1 VDVRADIDVSKVQ
14 PSADIETRIHVRA
27 LPESGHDRRHVRLLQ
42 TACCRSK
49 IRSEKSTNVL
59 TAGRKMRVRA
69 TVLFAVLVLGCL
81 MQVPARADDK
91 PLKILLRTAM

>member
-1 VDVRADIDVSKVQ
+1 
-14 PSADIETRIHVRA
+14 
-27 LPESGHDRRHVRLLQ
+27 
-42 TACCRSK
+42 
-49 IRSEKSTNVL
+49 
-59 TAGRKMRVRA
+59 VRA